1 MSEEI
6 NNASTNVPRTMIIST
21 LLNGVLGFG
30 MLIGLLFCL
39 GDLNAALQS
48 PTGYPFM
55 EIFLQGVQSQTG
67 ATFMVLILII
77 LTFCGTI
84 SIVATSSRLY
94 WAFARDRGLPGWRY
108 LVKVTHLPLFSSQ

>member
-6 NNASTNVPRTMIIST
+6 DNASTNVPRTMIIST
-21 LLNGVLGFG
+21 LLNGTLGFG

-39 GDLNAALQS
+39 GDLEAALKS
-48 PTGYPFM
+48 PTGYPIM
-55 EIFLQGVQSQTG
+55 EIFHQGVQSTTG
-67 ATFMVLILII
+67 ATFMVLILVV

-94 WAFARDRGLPGWRY
+94 WAFARDRGLPGWTY
-108 LVKVTHLPLFSSQ
+108 LVKVITTP